1 MIGEKI
7 LHYKIVE
14 KLGEGGMGVVYLAED
29 TKLKRQVAIK
39 FLPPQMAV
47 NGEEQERFKIEA
59 QAAAALNHPNITQI
73 YAIEESDD
81 ELFIVMEYVSG
92 QELKSAVGAIGS
104 VAHNLDT
111 ITGYAEQIALGLQA
125 AHEKDIIHRDIKT
138 SNIMITDKGQVK
150 IMDFGLAKVGKGI
163 QITKEQSTLGTAPY
177 MSPEQIQGDNID
189 HRSDIWSYGVVLYEM
204 LTGALPF
211 KGEYEQAV
219 IFNILNEQ
227 PADPNKINA
236 EINDSLNNIVLN
248 CLQKDPDERYQ
259 GMSQVIDELEGSSEA
274 DPLSQKRTKTLP
286 KPISFKTKNWIWAT
300 VTVVVL
306 TVIFGYLITDSE
318 NEPMTKL
325 PIAVADFENQT
336 IEPELNGLSGLL
348 ITALEQSN
356 RLSVITRSR
365 MIDILKQLDKSDI
378 KYIDENLGTEICK
391 KANIGALAVASIRK
405 LGNRYVIDLKV
416 IDPKKDEYLF
426 TAKEEGEGQES
437 VFAMIDNLA
446 EKTRVG
452 LKEKAEQ
459 IDENKQNVADVV
471 TTNLEAYQHYFKGE
485 ELISKVK
492 FKEAEEEFRKAIAID
507 TSFALAYYR
516 LAYAIVWWG
525 GQRAKEPIRKAMQ
538 YVHNVPQKERL
549 YIESMNDVIHNNID
563 QALQRYN
570 KILEIYPDEK
580 EALYQLGDWSFHTTD
595 YDAALEYLNRVLSID
610 PLFES
615 AYQHTIWTY
624 WTLGQYDKALEYC
637 QLYISRIPGEQSYG
651 LLGATYCRK
660 NDLENAFNIYKQA
673 LDFFPGSTLIISDL
687 GNTYIYSNEYKKAEI
702 EFKKLVHHS
711 MLPHEKSKGF
721 LLLAVLN
728 AYLGKYRETLK
739 MIDKKIEIDIMSSD
753 STNLAADYAEKAFW
767 TLAGLNQRDKA
778 KEVLESAIR
787 LERLGDESFY
797 RPLINYY
804 TILEDYQ
811 SALTLLRTDLTWD
824 PIHVIVVN
832 AYLDKSHGKFQD
844 AIEGFQ
850 KANLIGKY
858 RSPAS
863 YELGEMYFELGQYEN
878 AIKAIKKMQVT
889 NQNYDSYPLRALQ
902 YSKSFYLLGQIYEKK
917 REEKLAIE
925 NYIRFLEL
933 WKDADEDL
941 PELND
946 AKERLEKLK
955 RIAIN

>member
-1 MIGEKI
+1 
-7 LHYKIVE
+7 
-14 KLGEGGMGVVYLAED
+14 
-29 TKLKRQVAIK
+29 
-39 FLPPQMAV
+39 
-47 NGEEQERFKIEA
+47 
-59 QAAAALNHPNITQI
+59 
-73 YAIEESDD
+73 
-81 ELFIVMEYVSG
+81 
-92 QELKSAVGAIGS
+92 
-104 VAHNLDT
+104 
-111 ITGYAEQIALGLQA
+111 
-125 AHEKDIIHRDIKT
+125 
-138 SNIMITDKGQVK
+138 
-150 IMDFGLAKVGKGI
+150 
-163 QITKEQSTLGTAPY
+163 
-177 MSPEQIQGDNID
+177 
-189 HRSDIWSYGVVLYEM
+189 
-204 LTGALPF
+204 
-211 KGEYEQAV
+211 
-219 IFNILNEQ
+219 
-227 PADPNKINA
+227 
-236 EINDSLNNIVLN
+236 
-248 CLQKDPDERYQ
+248 
-259 GMSQVIDELEGSSEA
+259 
-274 DPLSQKRTKTLP
+274 
-286 KPISFKTKNWIWAT
+286 
-300 VTVVVL
+300 
-306 TVIFGYLITDSE
+306 
-318 NEPMTKL
+318 
-325 PIAVADFENQT
+325 
-336 IEPELNGLSGLL
+336 
-348 ITALEQSN
+348 
-356 RLSVITRSR
+356 
-365 MIDILKQLDKSDI
+365 
-378 KYIDENLGTEICK
+378 
-391 KANIGALAVASIRK
+391 
-405 LGNRYVIDLKV
+405 
-416 IDPKKDEYLF
+416 
-426 TAKEEGEGQES
+426 
-437 VFAMIDNLA
+437 
-446 EKTRVG
+446 
-452 LKEKAEQ
+452 
-459 IDENKQNVADVV
+459 
-471 TTNLEAYQHYFKGE
+471 
-485 ELISKVK
+485 VK
-492 FKEAEEEFRKAIAID
+492 FKEAEEEFRKAIEID

-811 SALTLLRTDLTWD
+811 
-824 PIHVIVVN
+824 
-832 AYLDKSHGKFQD
+832 
-844 AIEGFQ
+844 
-850 KANLIGKY
+850 Y

-878 AIKAIKKMQVT
+878 AIKSIKKMQVT